1 MPLDPNAG
9 SAETDDAKPARKIP
23 WWLWFLLFLVPL
35 HPWWFG
41 LIVLAIFWLVI
52 FLLLVVFNFTISN

>member
-9 SAETDDAKPARKIP
+9 SAETDGAKPTRKIP

-41 LIVLAIFWLVI
+41 LIVLAIFGLVV
-52 FLLLVVFNFTISN
+52 LLLLFVFEFTISN